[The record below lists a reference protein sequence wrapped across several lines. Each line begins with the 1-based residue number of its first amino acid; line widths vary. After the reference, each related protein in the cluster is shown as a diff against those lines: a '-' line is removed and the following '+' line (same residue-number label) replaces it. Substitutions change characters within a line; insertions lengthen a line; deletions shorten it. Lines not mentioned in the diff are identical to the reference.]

1 MMKILTSEEQDRIL
15 KLVTACQIITEQK
28 MTQADIDSFAK
39 MTQNLCEISIIVG
52 GQKGAKKVL
61 DSVHKYYDEQG

>member
-1 MMKILTSEEQDRIL
+1 MKILTSEEQDQIL
-15 KLVTACQIITEQK
+15 KLVTACQIIAEQK
-28 MTQADIDSFAK
+28 MTKEDINAFTK

-61 DSVHKYYDEQG
+61 NSIHEYYDEQG